1 MGTGKNRI
9 EEVVKAVIYKDQKYL
24 LQLRDDNPAIS
35 SPNTWGFFG
44 GGVDDGETH
53 EEALIRELNE
63 ELNWKP
69 KKIELFHIEN
79 SLKTKYY
86 SIYFNTSI
94 KQLCLCEGQEMKW
107 YYSEEIFE
115 LSNTP
120 SIVKK
125 IMKMHKV
132 FMKNDKLWNND

>member
-24 LQLRDDNPAIS
+24 LQLRDDNPEIS

-69 KKIELFHIEN
+69 KKMELFHRFHI
-79 SLKTKYY
+79 
-86 SIYFNTSI
+86 SI
-94 KQLCLCEGQEMKW
+94 
-107 YYSEEIFE
+107 
-115 LSNTP
+115 
-120 SIVKK
+120 
-125 IMKMHKV
+125 
-132 FMKNDKLWNND
+132 